1 MLFDCLS
8 KKEPFEY
15 QSELNIRIASIK
27 DLSFILYHYNLLEE
41 SEIQK
46 IISMNHLY
54 IGYKKNILVG
64 FIGLHLEGSIG
75 LLYILEE
82 YKGNGYGTELEMF
95 LVNHLLFKNK
105 IPFGQVETE
114 NNHSIFLQKKLGFTF
129 STEKQYWFES
139 DL

>member
-105 IPFGQVETE
+105 IPFGQLETE
-114 NNHSIFLQKKLGFTF
+114 NNHSIFLQKNYVLLFLQKNNLV
-129 STEKQYWFES
+129 
-139 DL
+139 

>member
-1 MLFDCLS
+1 
-8 KKEPFEY
+8 
-15 QSELNIRIASIK
+15 
-27 DLSFILYHYNLLEE
+27 
-41 SEIQK
+41 
-46 IISMNHLY
+46 MNHLY

-129 STEKQYWFES
+129 FTEKQFGLNLIYIFLHFFFS
-139 DL
+139 IT